1 MIILDDKQE
10 RKTQIQMRKIE
21 LYIKNL
27 DDEMLM
33 YAYQV
38 INKELEKRSQE
49 VML

>member
-33 YAYQV
+33 YADNV